1 MSRKEEKAA
10 LRKEIWAE
18 LAKLSGEDMACSDEA
33 IFDAFLS
40 LPQVQKAKV
49 IFGFWGIPGK
59 EPNTRLLIEKLLE
72 QGKSVGLPRMLPG
85 RQMEVR
91 RYDPAIPMV
100 TAAFGI
106 EEPSTDCA
114 LIAKEEI
121 DLVLTPAVAY
131 DKQGYRMGFGGG
143 YYDRWLPDFTG
154 STVGLCRDCVLQD
167 HVPVEPHDAQVD
179 VVVTESRIIHCKEA
193 GC

>member
-18 LAKLSGEDMACSDEA
+18 LAKLSGAEMAESDEA
-33 IFDAFLS
+33 LFARFLS
-40 LPQVQKAKV
+40 LPDVQNAKV

-72 QGKSVGLPRMLPG
+72 QGKIVGLPRMLPG

-91 RYDPAIPMV
+91 QYDPAIPMV
-100 TAAFGI
+100 KAAFGI
-106 EEPSTDCA
+106 EEPSTDCR
-114 LIAKEEI
+114 LLSKEEI

-131 DKQGYRMGFGGG
+131 DNQGYRMGFGGG

-167 HVPVEPHDAQVD
+167 GVPVEPHDAQVD
-179 VVVTESRIIHCKEA
+179 VVVTESRTIRCK
-193 GC
+193 